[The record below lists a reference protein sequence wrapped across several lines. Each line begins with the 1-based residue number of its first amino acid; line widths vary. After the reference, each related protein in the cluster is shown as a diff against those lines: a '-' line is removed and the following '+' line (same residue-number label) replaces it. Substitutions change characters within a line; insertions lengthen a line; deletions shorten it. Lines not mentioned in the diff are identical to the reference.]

1 MKANKTFL
9 FTVEMFDQLD
19 HYREEDIVKS
29 LWPHLV
35 PFMTRRHGVST
46 GKIELE
52 GGAIVISWEYSDGDD
67 EYFIDER
74 YEF

>member
-1 MKANKTFL
+1 MKTFL

-19 HYREEDIVKS
+19 HYREEDIVKN

-35 PFMTRRHGVST
+35 PFMTRRHGVNI

-52 GGAIVISWEYSDGDD
+52 GGAIVINWEYSDSYD
-67 EYFIDER
+67 EYELDNYYYNE
-74 YEF
+74 